1 MYYLYVINNNKFVS
15 NMILKKN
22 KNLKTARE
30 YYNNIVMLSRNRNF
44 YLDGGV
50 PDSIDGRF
58 ELIVLHVYIFVSRLL
73 KADQEGRNFSQ
84 KLIEIMIEDFDSSLR
99 EIGVGDLSVGKKVKY
114 MVSSYY
120 GRVSVYDKNI
130 SDFNGK
136 FVESLKN
143 NLFGTVIP
151 EAQQIDYILKYI
163 LKLNLFLNKIDNKS
177 ILECFDNFSFE
188 KELYINV

>member
-1 MYYLYVINNNKFVS
+1 
-15 NMILKKN
+15 MIFKKN
-22 KNLKTARE
+22 KNLKAARK
-30 YYNNIVMLSRNRNF
+30 YYNNIVMLSRNRKF
-44 YLDGGV
+44 YIYGGV

-58 ELIVLHVYIFVSRLL
+58 ELIVLHIYFFVGRLL
-73 KADQEGRNFSQ
+73 KADKEGRDLSQ
-84 KLIEIMIEDFDSSLR
+84 KLIEVMIEDFDNSLR

-136 FVESLKN
+136 FIESLKN

-151 EAQQIDYILKYI
+151 KTQHIDYILKYI
-163 LKLNLFLNKIDNKS
+163 LNLKFFLNKIDNKS
-177 ILECFDNFSFE
+177 ILECFDDFSFE
-188 KELYINV
+188 KELHINE

>member
-15 NMILKKN
+15 NMIFKKN

-99 EIGVGDLSVGKKVKY
+99 EIGVGDLSVGKKV
-114 MVSSYY
+114 
-120 GRVSVYDKNI
+120 
-130 SDFNGK
+130 
-136 FVESLKN
+136 

-151 EAQQIDYILKYI
+151 ETQHIDYILKYI
-163 LKLNLFLNKIDNKS
+163 LKLNLFINKIDNKF
-177 ILECFDNFSFE
+177 IIECFDNYSFE
-188 KELYINV
+188 KELCINV